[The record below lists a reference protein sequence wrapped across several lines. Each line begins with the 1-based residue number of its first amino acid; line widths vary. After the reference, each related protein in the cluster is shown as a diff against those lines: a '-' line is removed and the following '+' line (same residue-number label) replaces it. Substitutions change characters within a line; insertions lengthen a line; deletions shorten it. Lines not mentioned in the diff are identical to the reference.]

1 LARRLFL
8 ESADERK
15 MAELF
20 ADFEINR
27 TPRWRRLLRLGL
39 VSFVLHALFF
49 AAFIYVPV
57 LRDAFHI
64 INDVSVAEY
73 VDEDYEKTQIRGAV
87 MVDATQKFQYPPGY
101 FDMDKARPEP
111 LVVERATP
119 VPTPRPAPR
128 FRPVPAPTPTPEPSP
143 TPQPALDPAE
153 VVGELPKSDEERDKK
168 LDKIAADNNVERP
181 PRINSKPFK
190 DALAKAKK
198 KRDDGKLDL
207 SGSIEIV
214 VTADRNPD
222 GSLRNVVPKVLK
234 GDPNLVEV
242 ALDFVSALSDSHA
255 LVFLKDTNSLT
266 MTVKA
271 NENNISASVE
281 SEVEDE
287 ARASQMANAFNVLV
301 WAAGKSDKDEAVY
314 YKSTSVTS
322 KGKDVIVNFSM
333 PRATASALISKQLP
347 SG

>member
-1 LARRLFL
+1 M
-8 ESADERK
+8 RK

-20 ADFEINR
+20 TDVEINK
-27 TPRWRRLLRLGL
+27 TPRWPRLLRLGL

-101 FDMDKARPEP
+101 WDMDKGRPEP

-128 FRPVPAPTPTPEPSP
+128 PRPIPTPTPTPTPEPSP
-143 TPQPALDPAE
+143 TPQPAVDPAE
-153 VVGELPKSDEERDKK
+153 VVGELPKSEEERDKK

-181 PRINSKPFK
+181 PKINSKPFK
-190 DALAKAKK
+190 DAIAKAKK
-198 KRDDGKLDL
+198 KKDAGELDV

-222 GSLRNVVPKVLK
+222 GSLSNIVPKVQK
-234 GDPNLVEV
+234 GDPKLIEV
-242 ALDFVSALSDSHA
+242 VLDFVSALSDSHA
-255 LVFLKDTNSLT
+255 LVFLKDVERLT

-271 NENNISASVE
+271 NETNISANVT
-281 SEVEDE
+281 SEVENE

-301 WAAGKSDKDEAVY
+301 FVAGRSGKDDAVY

-322 KGKDVIVNFSM
+322 KGKDVIVDFSM
-333 PRATASALISKQLP
+333 PRATASALISKQFP
-347 SG
+347 AS

>member
-1 LARRLFL
+1 
-8 ESADERK
+8 

-20 ADFEINR
+20 AHVEINR
-27 TPRWRRLLRLGL
+27 TPLWPRLLRLGII
-39 VSFVLHALFF
+39 SFVLHALFF

-87 MVDATQKFQYPPGY
+87 MVDVTQKFQYPPGY
-101 FDMDKARPEP
+101 FDMDKSRPEP

-128 FRPVPAPTPTPEPSP
+128 PRPMPTPTPTPTPEPSP
-143 TPQPALDPAE
+143 TPQPAIDPAE
-153 VVGELPKSDEERDKK
+153 VVGELPKSEEERDQK
-168 LDKIAADNNVERP
+168 LNKIAADNNVERP

-255 LVFLKDTNSLT
+255 LVFLKDTDSLT
-266 MTVKA
+266 LTVKA
-271 NENNISASVE
+271 NENTISASAE
-281 SEVEDE
+281 SEADTE

-301 WAAGKSDKDEAVY
+301 WAASKSDKDEAVY

-333 PRATASALISKQLP
+333 PRATASALLTKQLP
-347 SG
+347 SS

>member
-1 LARRLFL
+1 
-8 ESADERK
+8 

-20 ADFEINR
+20 TNFEVNK
-27 TPRWRRLLRLGL
+27 TPRWRWLLRLSV
-39 VSFVLHALFF
+39 VSFVLHGLLLAAL
-49 AAFIYVPV
+49 IYVPI

-64 INDVSVAEY
+64 MSDVSVAEY
-73 VDEDYEKTQIRGAV
+73 VDEDYEKTQILRGAV
-87 MVDATQKFQYPPGY
+87 MVNASQKLQYPPGY
-101 FDMDKARPEP
+101 FEMGKGLPEP

-119 VPTPRPAPR
+119 VPTPRPTPR
-128 FRPVPAPTPTPEPSP
+128 PIPLPTPTPEPSP
-143 TPQPALDPAE
+143 TPQPSIDPAE

-190 DALAKAKK
+190 DALFKAKK
-198 KRDDGKLDL
+198 KRDAGELDL

-222 GSLRNVVPKVLK
+222 GSLRNIVPKVLK

-255 LVFLKDTNSLT
+255 LVFLKDTESLT

-271 NENNISASVE
+271 NENVITASAASDVG
-281 SEVEDE
+281 DE
-287 ARASQMANAFNVLV
+287 ARASQMARAFNVLV
-301 WAAGKSDKDEAVY
+301 WAASKSEKDEAVY

-322 KGKDVIVNFSM
+322 KGKEVIVDFSM
-333 PRATASALISKQLP
+333 PRAAASALLSKQLP
-347 SG
+347 SS

>member
-1 LARRLFL
+1 
-8 ESADERK
+8 

-20 ADFEINR
+20 TDFEINK
-27 TPRWRRLLRLGL
+27 TPRWRWLLRLGI
-39 VSFVLHALFF
+39 VSFVLHALLF
-49 AAFIYVPV
+49 AALIYVPV

-64 INDVSVAEY
+64 IDDVSVAEY
-73 VDEDYEKTQIRGAV
+73 VDEDYEKTQILRGAV
-87 MVDATQKFQYPPGY
+87 MVDASQKLQYPPGY
-101 FDMDKARPEP
+101 FEMGKTAPEP

-119 VPTPRPAPR
+119 VPMPRPRPTPRPTPM
-128 FRPVPAPTPTPEPSP
+128 PTPTPQPSP
-143 TPQPALDPAE
+143 TPQPTVDPAE

-198 KRDDGKLDL
+198 KRDAGELDL

-214 VTADRNPD
+214 VTADRNAD
-222 GSLRNVVPKVLK
+222 GSLSNVVPRVLK

-242 ALDFVSALSDSHA
+242 ALDFISALSDSHA

-271 NENNISASVE
+271 NENTITASVE
-281 SEVEDE
+281 SEVADE

-301 WAAGKSDKDEAVY
+301 WAASKSDKDEAVY

-322 KGKDVIVNFSM
+322 KGKEVIVNFSM
-333 PRATASALISKQLP
+333 PRATASALLSKQLP
-347 SG
+347 SS

>member
-1 LARRLFL
+1 
-8 ESADERK
+8 

-20 ADFEINR
+20 ADFEVNR
-27 TPRWRRLLRLGL
+27 TPRWRKLLRLAV

-49 AAFIYVPV
+49 AAFIYVPI

-64 INDVSVAEY
+64 MSDVSVAEY
-73 VDEDYEKTQIRGAV
+73 VDEDYEKTRILRGAV
-87 MVDATQKFQYPPGY
+87 MLDASQKFQYPPGY
-101 FDMDKARPEP
+101 WDMDKPKGEP
-111 LVVERATP
+111 LAVEPPMP

-128 FRPVPAPTPTPEPSP
+128 FKPIPAPTPTPEPSP
-143 TPQPALDPAE
+143 TPQTAVDPAE

-181 PRINSKPFK
+181 PRINSRPFK
-190 DALAKAKK
+190 EALAKAKK
-198 KRDDGKLDL
+198 KRDAGELDL

-222 GSLRNVVPKVLK
+222 GSLRNIVPKVLK
-234 GDPNLVEV
+234 GDQKLVEV

-255 LVFLKDTNSLT
+255 LVFLKDTESLT
-266 MTVKA
+266 LTVKA
-271 NENNISASVE
+271 NENTISASAE
-281 SEVEDE
+281 SEADTE

-301 WAAGKSDKDEAVY
+301 WAASKSDKDEAIY

-322 KGKDVIVNFSM
+322 KGKEVIVNFSM

-347 SG
+347 SS

>member
-1 LARRLFL
+1 
-8 ESADERK
+8 

-20 ADFEINR
+20 TDFEVNK

-39 VSFVLHALFF
+39 VSFVLHALLF
-49 AAFIYVPV
+49 AALIYVPI

-64 INDVSVAEY
+64 IGDVSVAEY
-73 VDEDYEKTQIRGAV
+73 VDEDYEKTQILRGAV
-87 MVDATQKFQYPPGY
+87 MVDASQKLQYPPGY
-101 FDMDKARPEP
+101 FEMGKNKPEP
-111 LVVERATP
+111 LVVEQATP
-119 VPTPRPAPR
+119 VPTPRPTPR
-128 FRPVPAPTPTPEPSP
+128 PTPLPTPAPAPSP
-143 TPQPALDPAE
+143 TPQPTVDPAE
-153 VVGELPKSDEERDKK
+153 VVGELPVTDEERDKK

-198 KRDDGKLDL
+198 KRDAGELDL

-255 LVFLKDTNSLT
+255 LVFLKDTDSLT
-266 MTVKA
+266 MTIKA
-271 NENNISASVE
+271 NENTISASAE
-281 SEVEDE
+281 SEAESE

-301 WAAGKSDKDEAVY
+301 WAASKSDKDEAVY

-322 KGKDVIVNFSM
+322 KGKEVIVNFSM
-333 PRATASALISKQLP
+333 PRATASALLSKQLP
-347 SG
+347 AS

>member
-1 LARRLFL
+1 
-8 ESADERK
+8 

-20 ADFEINR
+20 TDFEINK
-27 TPRWRRLLRLGL
+27 TPRWRRLLRLGV

-49 AAFIYVPV
+49 AALIYVPI

-73 VDEDYEKTQIRGAV
+73 VDEDYEKTQILRGAV
-87 MVDATQKFQYPPGY
+87 MVDASQKLQYPPGY
-101 FDMDKARPEP
+101 FEMGKGIPEP

-119 VPTPRPAPR
+119 VPTPRPMPR
-128 FRPVPAPTPTPEPSP
+128 PKPMPTPTPTPQTSP
-143 TPQPALDPAE
+143 TPQPSVDPAE
-153 VVGELPKSDEERDKK
+153 VVGELPATAEERDKK

-181 PRINSKPFK
+181 PKINSKPFK
-190 DALAKAKK
+190 DALVKAKK
-198 KRDDGKLDL
+198 KRDAGELDL

-214 VTADRNPD
+214 VTADRDKD
-222 GSLRNVVPKVLK
+222 GSLHNVVPKVLK

-242 ALDFVSALSDSHA
+242 ALDFISALSDSHA

-271 NENNISASVE
+271 NETAISASVE
-281 SEVEDE
+281 SEAESE

-301 WAAGKSDKDEAVY
+301 WVAGKGDKDEAAY

-333 PRATASALISKQLP
+333 PRATASALLSKQIAP
-347 SG
+347 S

>member
-1 LARRLFL
+1 
-8 ESADERK
+8 

-20 ADFEINR
+20 ADFEVNR
-27 TPRWRRLLRLGL
+27 TPRWRKLLRLVV

-64 INDVSVAEY
+64 ISDVSVAEY
-73 VDEDYEKTQIRGAV
+73 VDEDYEKTQILRDAV
-87 MVDATQKFQYPPGY
+87 MLDANQKFQYPPGY
-101 FDMDKARPEP
+101 WDMDKANPEA

-119 VPTPRPAPR
+119 LPTPRPTPR
-128 FRPVPAPTPTPEPSP
+128 FKPVPAPTPTPEPSP
-143 TPQPALDPAE
+143 TPQTAVDPAE

-198 KRDDGKLDL
+198 KRDAGELDL

-222 GSLRNVVPKVLK
+222 GSLRNIVPKVLK
-234 GDPNLVEV
+234 GDQNLVEV

-266 MTVKA
+266 LTVKA
-271 NENNISASVE
+271 NENTISASAE
-281 SEVEDE
+281 SEAETE

-301 WAAGKSDKDEAVY
+301 WAASKSDKDEAIY

-347 SG
+347 SS

>member
-1 LARRLFL
+1 MPVL
-8 ESADERK
+8 EDADKRK

-20 ADFEINR
+20 ADVEVNR
-27 TPRWRRLLRLGL
+27 TPRWPRLLRLGL

-73 VDEDYEKTQIRGAV
+73 VDEDYEKTQILRGAV
-87 MVDATQKFQYPPGY
+87 MLDATQKLQYPPGY
-101 FDMDKARPEP
+101 FDMDKPKQQP
-111 LVVERATP
+111 LVLERATP
-119 VPTPRPAPR
+119 VPTPRPTPR
-128 FRPVPAPTPTPEPSP
+128 PRPIPTPTPEPSP
-143 TPQPALDPAE
+143 TPQPAVDPAQ
-153 VVGELPKSDEERDKK
+153 VVGELPKSEAERDKK

-198 KRDDGKLDL
+198 KRDAGQLDL
-207 SGSIEIV
+207 SSSIEIV

-271 NENNISASVE
+271 NENTISANVE
-281 SEVEDE
+281 SEVDTE

-301 WAAGKSDKDEAVY
+301 WAASKSDKDEAIY

-333 PRATASALISKQLP
+333 PRATASALLTKQLP
-347 SG
+347 SS

>member
-1 LARRLFL
+1 
-8 ESADERK
+8 

-20 ADFEINR
+20 ADVEINR
-27 TPRWRRLLRLGL
+27 TPRWPRLLRLGI

-73 VDEDYEKTQIRGAV
+73 VDEDYEKTQILRGAV
-87 MVDATQKFQYPPGY
+87 MVDASQKLQYPPGY
-101 FDMDKARPEP
+101 FDMGKPKPEP

-119 VPTPRPAPR
+119 VPTPRPASRPR
-128 FRPVPAPTPTPEPSP
+128 PIPTPTPTPEPSP
-143 TPQPALDPAE
+143 TPQPAVDPAE

-271 NENNISASVE
+271 NENTISASVE
-281 SEVEDE
+281 SEVDTE

-301 WAAGKSDKDEAVY
+301 WAASKSDKDEAIY

-347 SG
+347 SS

>member
-1 LARRLFL
+1 
-8 ESADERK
+8 

-20 ADFEINR
+20 ADVEINR
-27 TPRWRRLLRLGL
+27 TPRWPRLLRLGI

-73 VDEDYEKTQIRGAV
+73 VDEDYEKTQILRGAV
-87 MVDATQKFQYPPGY
+87 MVDASQKLQYPPGY
-101 FDMDKARPEP
+101 FDMGKPKPEP
-111 LVVERATP
+111 LVVERAMP
-119 VPTPRPAPR
+119 VPTPRPASRPR
-128 FRPVPAPTPTPEPSP
+128 PIPTPTPTPEPSP
-143 TPQPALDPAE
+143 TPQPAVDPAE

-271 NENNISASVE
+271 NENTISASVE
-281 SEVEDE
+281 SEVDTE

-301 WAAGKSDKDEAVY
+301 WAASKSDKDEAIY

-347 SG
+347 SS